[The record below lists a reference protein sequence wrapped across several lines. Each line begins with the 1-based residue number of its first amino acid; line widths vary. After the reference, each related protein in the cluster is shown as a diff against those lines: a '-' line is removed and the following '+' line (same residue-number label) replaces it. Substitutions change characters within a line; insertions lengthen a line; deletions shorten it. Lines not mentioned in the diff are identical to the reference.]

1 MTLRNLERDW
11 WNEME
16 QTKNELTKKWSK
28 TNWTVSLGEN
38 ETGFLFSWSF
48 EKRKLEEKKWRTRFG
63 KRDSIAKQKSLLQR
77 AFN

>member
-28 TNWTVSLGEN
+28 TN
-38 ETGFLFSWSF
+38 
-48 EKRKLEEKKWRTRFG
+48 
-63 KRDSIAKQKSLLQR
+63 
-77 AFN
+77 